1 MLGSQIIIYIF
12 FFYYTV
18 TTVISTYCH
27 PLSLHDALPIWIGR
41 AAAVQDAERD
51 PVPRRAADAKVEPLV
66 KVRIP
71 VADDL
76 EIGCI
81 PVYRQ
86 YPDIARIK
94 AGRNR
99 QRHFAFTSTVSPDR
113 PGKSLNKAA
122 ANRLARS
129 EEPTSELQSLMR
141 IS

>member
-1 MLGSQIIIYIF
+1 MG
-12 FFYYTV
+12 
-18 TTVISTYCH
+18 
-27 PLSLHDALPIWIGR
+27 IGR
-41 AAAVQDAERD
+41 AAAVQDSERD

-122 ANRLARS
+122 ANRLAS
-129 EEPTSELQSLMR
+129 SPGDVLVSGFPTARPSHTARPSAATGR
-141 IS
+141 APCRASV

>member
-1 MLGSQIIIYIF
+1 MG
-12 FFYYTV
+12 
-18 TTVISTYCH
+18 
-27 PLSLHDALPIWIGR
+27 IGR
-41 AAAVQDAERD
+41 AAAVQDSERD

-99 QRHFAFTSTVSPDR
+99 QLHFAFTSTGSPDR
-113 PGKSLNKAA
+113 PGKSLNNAA
-122 ANRLARS
+122 ANRLAHS
-129 EEPTSELQSLMR
+129 EERRVGKEWVRTCRSRGSPYN
-141 IS
+141 

>member
-1 MLGSQIIIYIF
+1 MG
-12 FFYYTV
+12 
-18 TTVISTYCH
+18 
-27 PLSLHDALPIWIGR
+27 IGR
-41 AAAVQDAERD
+41 AAAVQDSERD
-51 PVPRRAADAKVEPLV
+51 PVPRRAADAKMEPLV
-66 KVRIP
+66 KVRIA

-113 PGKSLNKAA
+113 PGKS
-122 ANRLARS
+122 RS
-129 EEPTSELQSLMR
+129 EERRVGKECVSTCRSRWSPYH
-141 IS
+141 